1 MHFEWDDQK
10 AETNLAKHGVS
21 FASVR
26 SFEFETALVWEDDRA
41 DYGELRMVALGL
53 VGTRVHQLVYTM
65 RGDTMRVI
73 SLRKANAR
81 ETKTYVE
88 NL

>member
-1 MHFEWDDQK
+1 MHFEWDEQK

-53 VGTRVHQLVYTM
+53 VGPRVHQLVYTM
-65 RGDTMRVI
+65 RGETLRVI